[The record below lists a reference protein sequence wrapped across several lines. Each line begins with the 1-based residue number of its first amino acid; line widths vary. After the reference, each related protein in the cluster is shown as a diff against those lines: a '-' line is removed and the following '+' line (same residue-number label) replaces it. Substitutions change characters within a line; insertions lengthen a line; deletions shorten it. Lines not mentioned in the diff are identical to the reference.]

1 MNILEI
7 GIEKGREE
15 GREEGLAEG
24 RIEGIHALIQDNL
37 EDGTD
42 RERIIEKLKK
52 YFSLSE
58 EEAEKVLEK
67 F

>member
-15 GREEGLAEG
+15 GREEGLAK
-24 RIEGIHALIQDNL
+24 GICALIQENL

-58 EEAEKVLEK
+58 EEAREALKK